1 MKITPYDPS
10 LLIHSD
16 VELAE
21 HLQDSWD
28 SGEPS
33 IFMIAL
39 RDAAQI
45 KGMAYIAKATGLSR
59 STLYRTLNGVRQPRL
74 DTLQKIMQAL
84 GVKVHFAA

>member
-1 MKITPYDPS
+1 MKTKPYDPA
-10 LLIHSD
+10 LLIQSD
-16 VELAE
+16 AELAQ

-33 IFMIAL
+33 LFMIAL

-45 KGMAYIAKATGLSR
+45 KGMAYIATTTGLSR
-59 STLYRTLNGVRQPRL
+59 STLYRTLNGKRQPRL

-84 GVKVHFAA
+84 EVKVSFAA

>member
-1 MKITPYDPS
+1 MKTKPYDPA
-10 LLIHSD
+10 LLIQSD
-16 VELAE
+16 AELAQ

-33 IFMIAL
+33 LFMIAL

-45 KGMAYIAKATGLSR
+45 KGMTYIANATGLSR
-59 STLYRTLNGVRQPRL
+59 STLYRTLNGKRQPRL

-84 GVKVHFAA
+84 EVKVSFAA

>member
-1 MKITPYDPS
+1 MKAKPYDPA
-10 LLIHSD
+10 LLIQSD
-16 VELAE
+16 AELAE

-33 IFMIAL
+33 LFMIAL

-45 KGMAYIAKATGLSR
+45 KGMAYIATATGLSR
-59 STLYRTLNGVRQPRL
+59 STLYRTLSGKRQPRL

-84 GVKVHFAA
+84 EVKVSFAA